1 MADDSN
7 EPERPWETTPLPY
20 AEILFECL
28 GDDWHDEA
36 AFPSYRLTWMQGRA
50 GTRFPEDG
58 FYCDQCVFFATEFSG
73 EPGPKRVTG
82 PTLLKELQR
91 RGLVE
96 SDTLEEVRQ

>member
-7 EPERPWETTPLPY
+7 KPERPWETTPLPY
-20 AEILFECL
+20 AAIMFECP
-28 GDDWHDEA
+28 GETWHDHSFTA
-36 AFPSYRLTWMQGRA
+36 NHLIWMAGRA
-50 GTRFPEDG
+50 GTAYPVDG
-58 FYCDQCVFFATEFSG
+58 FYCRTCVFSATEFSE

-82 PTLLKELQR
+82 PTLSKELQR